1 MPCRAPFYTRVIDS
15 CNYPSYSLGTQG
27 TGSRHGQQVAELLLP
42 QGHIQ
47 LFTPLAADET
57 QGEPST
63 QVTRW
68 EVPDGGRTLASLH
81 TVGLSHRKREGQRP
95 AALLE
100 QVGSPRRVMQAQHL
114 SGSTLE
120 QRTAAWE
127 SAAWPVGTGTRS
139 MRGFLPSLAMAG
151 ITNRAQMR
159 PRNPNTCW
167 SRSPRPRRPGMGPVC
182 RPSEPSAVP

>member
-1 MPCRAPFYTRVIDS
+1 M
-15 CNYPSYSLGTQG
+15 
-27 TGSRHGQQVAELLLP
+27 AELLLP
-42 QGHIQ
+42 QGHSQ

-68 EVPDGGRTLASLH
+68 EVLDGGRTLASLH

-100 QVGSPRRVMQAQHL
+100 QVGSLRRVMQAQHL

-120 QRTAAWE
+120 QTKDNSLGISGLASRDRHTVHE
-127 SAAWPVGTGTRS
+127 G
-139 MRGFLPSLAMAG
+139 LPPLLGHCRHHKS
-151 ITNRAQMR
+151 
-159 PRNPNTCW
+159 
-167 SRSPRPRRPGMGPVC
+167 SPDEA
-182 RPSEPSAVP
+182 S